1 MLGVDVWKGIDI
13 VRGKEK
19 CQSMGAAASVA
30 ELEKNVQKNPTYNG
44 PVNFNCADTLA
55 VFATEMI
62 ARSPKVEG
70 LQLLLESE
78 NGRDAFTQFL
88 RNEYVLDS
96 ILVQHSNTPLFCQ
109 ILGRCR
115 DYSLFTLL

>member
-1 MLGVDVWKGIDI
+1 
-13 VRGKEK
+13 
-19 CQSMGAAASVA
+19 MGAAASVA

-70 LQLLLESE
+70 LNLLLESE

-96 ILVQHSNTPLFCQ
+96 FLVQHSDTPLYCRM
-109 ILGRCR
+109 LRRC
-115 DYSLFTLL
+115 YHHCMFTLDY

>member
-1 MLGVDVWKGIDI
+1 
-13 VRGKEK
+13 
-19 CQSMGAAASVA
+19 MGAAASVA

-44 PVNFNCADTLA
+44 PVNFNCTDTLA

-70 LQLLLESE
+70 LNLLLESE

-96 ILVQHSNTPLFCQ
+96 FLVQHSDTPLSNVEEM
-109 ILGRCR
+109 LS
-115 DYSLFTLL
+115 SLHIRVRLLTFSLSSLLIC